1 MNRRSFLQVSSTALL
16 AGSVPG
22 RLFAAALPGTPDFS
36 TRAFEYSGMGLWQW
50 KSIDRALAMM
60 EELGFNTLILHQ
72 SDLPDYLV
80 RPRSCFSD
88 DFMAARNPTRWAVTH
103 TGRNYIREVVRR
115 AARAKLR
122 VFLSSNEIGFADGL
136 VELHP
141 ELLEEGSV
149 VCPTHPFWWEFERA
163 KFAEVISEIP
173 GLGGFVVSPASRD
186 GKLSF
191 AVRNCDCARCRSY
204 DPAAWY
210 ANLVRSIHEPV
221 AAAGQTLVV
230 RDYAYT
236 REEQNHVVYAC
247 SRVSPD
253 IVVSMK
259 NTPHD
264 YYPAFPDNPRIGDA
278 GGQPQWVEFDA
289 MGKFAGSG
297 VFPCS
302 LVEDMRRRLGHAR
315 RNGVTGVSFRAD
327 IETVTDS
334 SVFNSPN
341 ILNLFAG
348 GLLSRSASA
357 DLGGIY
363 SAWFAYGLSDP
374 LKTDSEQPGT
384 APVGPGDAGRIRE
397 FMQSSRAVLEKT
409 LYVRGLVI
417 ADGTGQ
423 FPDSVD
429 RAFDNMLVLHQ
440 REDWEPGASRRVEP
454 TEENLRLVAAE
465 KEQAER
471 EAARLPVLLDLGKS
485 RLPGELRAS
494 LETMLDLYQGYV
506 RGFRR
511 CTLACFTTRRAMV
524 TRAPEDVAA
533 ARSAAGLLADYR
545 TEMEGRLSKGFL
557 PHYVHRILDL
567 GCIERLMG
575 DVQSKLASIS
585 AGGGPGG
592 DTA

>member
-1 MNRRSFLQVSSTALL
+1 MVVFSRRCPEARDSFGNGRRPL
-16 AGSVPG
+16 AGSFPR
-22 RLFAAALPGTPDFS
+22 RLFAAAVPEAADFS
-36 TRAFEYSGMGLWQW
+36 IRAFEYSGMGLWQW
-50 KSIDRALAMM
+50 KSIDRALAAMDQ
-60 EELGFNTLILHQ
+60 LGFTTLILHQ
-72 SDLPDYLV
+72 SDLPDYVV
-80 RPRSCFSD
+80 RHKAYFSD

-103 TGRNYIREVVRR
+103 TGRNFIREVVRR
-115 AARAKLR
+115 AAKAKLQ

-149 VCPTHPFWWEFERA
+149 VCPTHPFWWDFERA

-186 GKLSF
+186 GKVSF
-191 AVRNCDCARCRSY
+191 AVRNCTCERCRSY
-204 DPAAWY
+204 DPATWY
-210 ANLVRSIHEPV
+210 ANLIRSIHEPV
-221 AAAGQTLVV
+221 ATAGQRLVV

-236 REEQNHVVYAC
+236 REEQNHVVDAC

-253 IVVSMK
+253 VIVSLR

-264 YYPAFPDNPRIGDA
+264 YYPAFPDNPRIGQS

-302 LVEDMRRRLGHAR
+302 LVEDMQRRIEHAR

-348 GLLSRSASA
+348 GLLARSASA
-357 DLGGIY
+357 DLGEIY
-363 SAWFAYGLSDP
+363 SAWITYGLSDP
-374 LKTDSEQPGT
+374 LKTDSEQPET
-384 APVGPGDAGRIRE
+384 APVGPEDAKRIRE
-397 FMQSSRAVLEKT
+397 FMQSSWAVLEKT

-423 FPDSVD
+423 FPDSVG

-440 REDWEPGASRRVEP
+440 REDWEPGSSKRVEP
-454 TEENLRLVAAE
+454 TEENLKIVTAE

-471 EAARLPVLLDLGKS
+471 EAARLPALLNLGQS
-485 RLPGELRAS
+485 RLPRELRAS
-494 LETMLDLYQGYV
+494 LETMLDLYQRYV
-506 RGFRR
+506 RGFNR
-511 CTLACFTTRRAMV
+511 CTIACFTTRRAMV
-524 TRAPEDVAA
+524 TRDAGDVAA

-545 TEMEGRLSKGFL
+545 NETEARLTEGVL
-557 PHYVHRILDL
+557 PHYVHRMLDL
-567 GCIERLMG
+567 GCIDRLMA
-575 DVQSKLASIS
+575 DIRSNLADFG
-585 AGGGPGG
+585 A
-592 DTA
+592 